1 MKMNRFF
8 ATSGRRLPSPAM
20 VVACIALAVALGGTS
35 YAAIRL
41 PANSVGTTQLKRGA
55 VTAVKVRGN
64 SLTGMQIN
72 EASLAKVP
80 FADQATNAATADTAT
95 RAPVTRLDYQSAV
108 AAAAGRRATRD
119 AGESG
124 LSIWP
129 ERRRRRC
136 ESDRTRSTETSRT
149 RSPLARTAWGV
160 ERLLDRCPKHDGLG
174 RLRASRLDD
183 AVSQSTQEPAR
194 HRRGRAPN

>member
-41 PANSVGTTQLKRGA
+41 PVNSVGTTQLKRGA

-80 FADQATNAATADTAT
+80 FADRATNAATADAAT

-108 AAAAGRRATRD
+108 AALPAGIVTLGRAD
-119 AGESG
+119 CPSG
-124 LSIWP
+124 LNAVGGGVNLPDPFNGNIADSF
-129 ERRRRRC
+129 
-136 ESDRTRSTETSRT
+136 
-149 RSPLARTAWGV
+149 PLGKTAWGV
-160 ERLLDRCPKHDGLG
+160 HAYSTVAQNMTVWVVCAQA
-174 RLRASRLDD
+174 AS
-183 AVSQSTQEPAR
+183 TTP
-194 HRRGRAPN
+194 

>member
-1 MKMNRFF
+1 MKMNPSF

-64 SLTGMQIN
+64 SLTGSQIN
-72 EASLAKVP
+72 EERLAKVP
-80 FADQATNAATADTAT
+80 SARMADGATVAETAEAAREAA

-108 AAAAGRRATRD
+108 VALPAGVVTLGRAD
-119 AGESG
+119 CSSG
-124 LSIWP
+124 LNAVGGGVNLPDPFNGNIA
-129 ERRRRRC
+129 
-136 ESDRTRSTETSRT
+136 DTF
-149 RSPLARTAWGV
+149 PLGKTAWGV
-160 ERLLDRCPKHDGLG
+160 HAYSTIAQNMIVWVVCAQA
-174 RLRASRLDD
+174 AS
-183 AVSQSTQEPAR
+183 TTP
-194 HRRGRAPN
+194 

>member
-64 SLTGMQIN
+64 SLTGTQIN
-72 EASLAKVP
+72 EARLGKVP
-80 FADQATNAATADTAT
+80 FADRATNAATADTAT

-108 AAAAGRRATRD
+108 VAAAGGRTPRD
-119 AGESG
+119 ARESVNCPSG
-124 LSIWP
+124 LNAVGGGVHLPDPFDGNIADTLP
-129 ERRRRRC
+129 LGQ
-136 ESDRTRSTETSRT
+136 DRVGSGAPTR
-149 RSPLARTAWGV
+149 PLLKT
-160 ERLLDRCPKHDGLG
+160 
-174 RLRASRLDD
+174 
-183 AVSQSTQEPAR
+183 
-194 HRRGRAPN
+194 

>member
-64 SLTGMQIN
+64 SLTGTQIN
-72 EASLAKVP
+72 EGRLGNVP
-80 FADQATNAATADTAT
+80 FADRATNAATADTAT

-108 AAAAGRRATRD
+108 VAVPAGGPLVTK
-119 AGESG
+119 GSVNCPSG
-124 LSIWP
+124 LNAVGGGVLLQNPLEGNIA
-129 ERRRRRC
+129 
-136 ESDRTRSTETSRT
+136 DTG
-149 RSPLARTAWGV
+149 PLARTGWIGSAYSTVAQNMTVWV
-160 ERLLDRCPKHDGLG
+160 VCAQA
-174 RLRASRLDD
+174 AS
-183 AVSQSTQEPAR
+183 TTP
-194 HRRGRAPN
+194 